1 MTQSK
6 DLKQIQT
13 SQYEFSVLYEY
24 EYNYTV
30 CTWLDTLGFFVEKH
44 RGVTRLVLNPYF
56 SMTSDA
62 KYITCLCV
70 T

>member
-30 CTWLDTLGFFVEKH
+30 CTWLDTLGFFVEK
-44 RGVTRLVLNPYF
+44 
-56 SMTSDA
+56 TSWCNKISIESVFLDD
-62 KYITCLCV
+62 K
-70 T
+70 